1 MRRLEEDLKESL
13 FNVIYVLLKDDETT
27 FWKYFLLIAID
38 FFQILY
44 YAFHEVVRILKFKTM
59 FLLQV
64 SFSIMLSL
72 IIDCFYLEVRGCD

>member
-1 MRRLEEDLKESL
+1 MRRFEEDFKESL

-44 YAFHEVVRILKFKTM
+44 YAFHEVVRVPNFFED
-59 FLLQV
+59 FLSNKL
-64 SFSIMLSL
+64 LAL
-72 IIDCFYLEVRGCD
+72 